1 MSSAVVAAGKNG
13 CPGNSIP
20 ETLKHYGLPGGL
32 FPNNVKHFSCE
43 PDTHHSSS
51 AINMKIQLYGTCA
64 VTRDVGLKNVVK
76 CAPEMSATISHAKL
90 TNVKGVTVTLYFFG
104 IQYGEVMTVTQVV
117 VEPAAFPLRKT
128 LQFKSAQGLDSPKF
142 PIFFF
147 PDQPP
152 KYNDYQDV
160 PSWVYEYGRLLPLVA
175 A

>member
-1 MSSAVVAAGKNG
+1 
-13 CPGNSIP
+13 
-20 ETLKHYGLPGGL
+20 
-32 FPNNVKHFSCE
+32 
-43 PDTHHSSS
+43 
-51 AINMKIQLYGTCA
+51 MKIQLYGTCA

-128 LQFKSAQGLDSPKF
+128 LQFKSAEGLDSPKF

-152 KYNDYQDV
+152 KCDAHLHLSLVDDSAAANNDYQDDSTAANNDYQDV